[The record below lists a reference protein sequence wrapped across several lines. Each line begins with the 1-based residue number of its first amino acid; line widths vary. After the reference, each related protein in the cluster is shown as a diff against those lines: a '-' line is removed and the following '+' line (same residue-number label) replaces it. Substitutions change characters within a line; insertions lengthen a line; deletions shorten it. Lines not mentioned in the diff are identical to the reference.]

1 MKTLK
6 TYLMTA
12 LMALTATTMFTS
24 CEDEL
29 IADTLEGTWSGN
41 MYVSSYYG
49 GRDYYATHTEITFL
63 LDPFRFT
70 KGSGYWVDYY
80 DGMGAPW
87 EYVAN
92 HIDWRVDNG
101 RITIYFREEGT
112 SVVISDYRLSN
123 SHFSGY
129 IYDGG
134 NTVNF
139 NLTHISSP
147 NWDRYNY
154 WGYDAWGYDGYYG
167 YGNGYYYS
175 RETRAAGDST
185 TVAPTVAPGEKP
197 IRQFGKRP

>member
-1 MKTLK
+1 MKILK

-24 CEDEL
+24 CEDER

-41 MYVSSYYG
+41 MYVSTYYG

-101 RITIYFREEGT
+101 RIYVYFREEGT
-112 SVVISDYRLSN
+112 EVVISDYRLSN
-123 SHFSGY
+123 SYFSGY
-129 IYDGG
+129 IYDHG
-134 NTVNF
+134 NHVEF
-139 NLTHISSP
+139 SLTHISSP
-147 NWDRYNY
+147 NWDRYRY
-154 WGYDAWGYDGYYG
+154 WGYDGWYGYYPAPA
-167 YGNGYYYS
+167 
-175 RETRAAGDST
+175 TRTAGDST
-185 TVAPTVAPGEKP
+185 TVAPIVAPNEKP

>member
-1 MKTLK
+1 MKKIFTMML
-6 TYLMTA
+6 TA
-12 LMALTATTMFTS
+12 LMGITFTA
-24 CEDEL
+24 CEDEFV
-29 IADTLEGTWSGN
+29 ADSLEGTWSGD

-101 RITIYFREEGT
+101 RINFYFREEGT

-139 NLTHISSP
+139 SLTHISSP
-147 NWDRYNY
+147 NWDRYSY
-154 WGYDAWGYDGYYG
+154 WGYDSWYDYDYYP
-167 YGNGYYYS
+167 YYS
-175 RETRAAGDST
+175 RTTRAAGDST

>member
-101 RITIYFREEGT
+101 RITVYFREEGT

-139 NLTHISSP
+139 SLTHISSP
-147 NWDRYNY
+147 NWDRYSY
-154 WGYDAWGYDGYYG
+154 WGYDSWYDYNYYP
-167 YGNGYYYS
+167 YYS
-175 RETRAAGDST
+175 PATRAAGDST
-185 TVAPTVAPGEKP
+185 TVASTVAPGEKP